1 MNKFLI
7 LGRRIFF
14 EFTQKRFS
22 LVCTHFVL
30 SLCKNSNCWEIP
42 LSFLSSSPEL
52 ITILV
57 HYWSFPTFTYQDKS
71 DNHTPTN
78 CILFSLVADIFNNN
92 NLHIM
97 DVYFEAYNKFSF
109 PEKFCCNKATYF
121 KKPFGIWLILGGP
134 SLNLFLVP
142 SDNS

>member
-1 MNKFLI
+1 MMNKFLI

-42 LSFLSSSPEL
+42 LSFLSSPEL

-57 HYWSFPTFTYQDKS
+57 GYWSFHTFTYQDKS
-71 DNHTPTN
+71 DNHTPP
-78 CILFSLVADIFNNN
+78 ILFCSQWLQIFSTTTTCESWMFEVYNNFHFLKN
-92 NLHIM
+92 SAAIRLHILRSLSASGSYL
-97 DVYFEAYNKFSF
+97 VGL
-109 PEKFCCNKATYF
+109 P
-121 KKPFGIWLILGGP
+121 LIC
-134 SLNLFLVP
+134 S
-142 SDNS
+142 